1 VKPGV
6 AAWLVLAVLAAAPAG
21 ARELWSRGDASLEF
35 SGSLRELLVG
45 SHGTSA
51 SDFEKAA
58 LGDPVGCTLVA
69 TFPDCAAWDTVG
81 ETPIVTSLTRLRL
94 RFDARAT
101 KHLSAVVVYDNEMRA
116 GSLDTFEARL
126 GDSLA
131 TGRFDE
137 LGQDIVS
144 RQDFEWRHGL
154 YRAYLLLETKRFELT
169 FGRQRIPWGVGRLWN
184 PIDRFNAIPPLAL
197 EADQSAGVDAV
208 KARWLFSG
216 FTYLEGVY
224 AVGERSDDRSYA
236 LRLHGVLRD
245 VDYSL
250 MGGVFEEA
258 PTAGFDLSTNLGDAA
273 GRVEVVW
280 TDPTR
285 TVRPFDSP
293 VADDLPAYWQIVA
306 SVDYNFDVGSGIYAL
321 VEYLYNGNALGFG
334 RGKADG
340 ALGFF
345 QERDE
350 PFPTPTSE
358 LRRVVAEGTPD
369 LFGSSRVISTSDH
382 LTGFQLSYDLTPE
395 LRASFLTLVD
405 WRGTSASFFPSL
417 VYNPFGWLELT
428 LGVQAF
434 TGPHLSEFGSAEPL
448 GFLLAEAFF

>member
-1 VKPGV
+1 VRAG
-6 AAWLVLAVLAAAPAG
+6 AAAGLVLALLTAAPGG
-21 ARELWSRGDASLEF
+21 ARELWRRGDASLEL

-51 SDFEKAA
+51 SEFETAA
-58 LGDPVGCTLVA
+58 ASDGPACLLVA
-69 TFPDCAAWDTVG
+69 TFPDCAAWDTLG
-81 ETPIVTSLTRLRL
+81 DTPIVTSLTRLRL

-101 KHLSAVVVYDNEMRA
+101 KQLSAVVVYDNEWRA

-144 RQDFEWRHGL
+144 RREFEWRHVL
-154 YRAYLLLETKRFELT
+154 YRAYLFLETKRLELT

-216 FTYLEGVY
+216 FTYLEAVY
-224 AVGERSDDRSYA
+224 AVGARSEDRAYA

-258 PTAGFDLSTNLGDAA
+258 PTAGFDLSANLGDAA

-293 VADDLPAYWQIVA
+293 VADDLPAYWQLVA
-306 SVDYNFDVGSGIYAL
+306 SVDYNFDIGSGLYAL

-334 RGKADG
+334 RGEANG
-340 ALGFF
+340 ALGLF
-345 QERDE
+345 QERDQAVA
-350 PFPTPTSE
+350 TPPGSV
-358 LRRVVAEGTPD
+358 RVVAEGTPD
-369 LFGSSRVISTSDH
+369 LFGSSRVVSTSDH

-405 WRGTSASFFPSL
+405 WRGISASFFPSL
-417 VYNPFGWLELT
+417 VYSPFGWLELT

-434 TGPHLSEFGSAEPL
+434 AGPHLSEFGGAEPL